1 MVNGSIGSTVSCG
14 PSSPKWSSGWGR
26 KKSDKFLFPISLIL
40 RFEGFEGFIVDLHC
54 KRKAYEFTYAHGY
67 EKLSMKHQ
75 GH

>member
-1 MVNGSIGSTVSCG
+1 MAQLVAQSLVG
-14 PSSPKWSSGWGR
+14 PAVQSGVPVGDA

-40 RFEGFEGFIVDLHC
+40 RFEGFEGFIVDLQS